1 MGGRPWAVFT
11 EVGSTPM
18 LPTGTALQNCIS
30 RDEAM
35 KTMNGRKND
44 QPHVEKNSLAWETQA
59 IISSGEELLFRA
71 HEVAH
76 EIEQHIREV
85 LARSER
91 DSSKS

>member
-1 MGGRPWAVFT
+1 VDHYS
-11 EVGSTPM
+11 E
-18 LPTGTALQNCIS
+18 S
-30 RDEAM
+30 RLFGMPLAPNNRRGDEAM

-44 QPHVEKNSLAWETQA
+44 QPHVEKNSIAWETQA

-71 HEVAH
+71 HKVAH